1 MQEDSLD
8 VHHRQLHSMGT
19 RFDLVVAAQD
29 AKGFE
34 DLVGKVQAEL
44 ERIESLLSIY
54 RSGSLLSMINSFAHA
69 GSIELDE
76 EAERIFREILHYH
89 KETGGYFDISLKPV
103 ADHYRDSA
111 EQRIPLPGNVR
122 QQVGMDKII
131 LEPGGIRL
139 AGKGVRLDL
148 GGYGKGYAIRC
159 LLPILDEHD
168 IAHALLS
175 FGESLVYARGT
186 HPYGDCWKI
195 ALPAGEG
202 GSREV
207 NLVNQALSTSGNSL
221 NNRKK
226 FAISG
231 HIVNPLT
238 LEMCTRMGQ
247 VSVVSD
253 DPVRCEVYST
263 ALFSAGHGNFP
274 DTAGE
279 DSVEVHWYFP
289 PEN

>member
-1 MQEDSLD
+1 MQEESLE
-8 VHHRQLHSMGT
+8 VHHGQFASMGT
-19 RFDLVVAAQD
+19 RFDLVVAGLGAGSF
-29 AKGFE
+29 K
-34 DLVGKVQAEL
+34 DLAGKMQAEL
-44 ERIESLLSIY
+44 ERIESRLSIY
-54 RSGSLLSMINSFAHA
+54 RSGSLLSMINSFGHA
-69 GSIELDE
+69 GSIELDA
-76 EAERIFREILHYH
+76 EAEEMFREIFQYH
-89 KETGGYFDISLKPV
+89 ELTGGYFDISLKPV
-103 ADHYRDSA
+103 ADHFRQA
-111 EQRIPLPGNVR
+111 GEQQLPLPGKVR
-122 QQVGMDKII
+122 QSVGMDKII

-139 AGKGVRLDL
+139 AGKEVRLDL
-148 GGYGKGYAIRC
+148 GGYGKGYAVRRM
-159 LLPILDEHD
+159 LLLLDD
-168 IAHALLS
+168 LGIDHALLS

-195 ALPAGEG
+195 VLPGVE
-202 GSREV
+202 GSRELH
-207 NLVNQALSTSGNSL
+207 LVNQALSTSGNTL

-263 ALFSAGHGNFP
+263 ALFSAGPGNFP
-274 DTAGE
+274 GIDGDE
-279 DSVEVHWYFP
+279 SVEVQWYLP